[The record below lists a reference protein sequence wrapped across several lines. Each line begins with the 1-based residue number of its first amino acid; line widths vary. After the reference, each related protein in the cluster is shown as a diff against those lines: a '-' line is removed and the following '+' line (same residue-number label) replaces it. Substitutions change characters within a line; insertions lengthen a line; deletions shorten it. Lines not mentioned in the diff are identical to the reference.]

1 MSSISD
7 QLIFVKSQI
16 SQASARVGRPNNSVQ
31 LIAVSK
37 THPASTVR
45 EAFVAG
51 QKDFA
56 ENYVQEGTDKI
67 VELDDLRKKIIW
79 HFIGPVQ
86 SNKTRFIAESF
97 DWVQSVDRFKIAQR
111 LSDQR
116 PKDMEDLN
124 ICLQVNISGEAS
136 KSGVPPEDALL
147 TCLDIAELPNISL
160 RGLMAIPEPGA
171 SLQSMTKF
179 QKLFLDIQLHLKR
192 HQFKN
197 RFDTL
202 SLGMSDDLER
212 AIEAGSTMVR
222 VGTAI
227 FGPRE
232 PDVIEEDSEE

>member
-1 MSSISD
+1 MSDISD
-7 QLIFVKSQI
+7 QLFSVKNQI
-16 SQASARVGRPNNSVQ
+16 SQACTRVGRTDESVH

-37 THPASTVR
+37 THPASMVR

-51 QKDFA
+51 QKEFA

-67 VELDDLRKKIIW
+67 IELEDLRKKIIW

-111 LSDQR
+111 LSEQR
-116 PKDMEDLN
+116 PRDMEDLN
-124 ICLQVNISGEAS
+124 ICLQVNMSGES
-136 KSGVPPEDALL
+136 TKSGVTPEDALL
-147 TCLDIAELPNISL
+147 LCLDIAELPNITL
-160 RGLMAIPEPGA
+160 RGLMSIPEPGA
-171 SLQSMTKF
+171 SLQSMKKF
-179 QKLFLDIQLHLKR
+179 QKLFLDIQQHLKR

-202 SLGMSDDLER
+202 SLGMSDDLDR

-232 PDVIEEDSEE
+232 PEVIEEEPEE

>member
-1 MSSISD
+1 MSDISD
-7 QLIFVKSQI
+7 QLISVKNKI
-16 SQASARVGRPNNSVQ
+16 SQACARVGRLDKSVH

-37 THPASTVR
+37 THPASMVR
-45 EAFVAG
+45 EAFAAG
-51 QKDFA
+51 QKEFA

-67 VELDDLRKKIIW
+67 LELEDIRKKIIW
-79 HFIGPVQ
+79 HFIGPIQ
-86 SNKTRFIAESF
+86 SNKTSFIAESF

-116 PKDMEDLN
+116 PREMENLN
-124 ICLQVNISGEAS
+124 ICLQVNISGES
-136 KSGVPPEDALL
+136 TKSGVAPEDALL
-147 TCLDIAELPNISL
+147 MCLDIVELPNITL

-171 SLQSMTKF
+171 SLQSMKKF
-179 QKLFLDIQLHLKR
+179 QKLFLDIQQHLKR

-212 AIEAGSTMVR
+212 AIEAGSSMVR

-232 PDVIEEDSEE
+232 PDVIEEEPEE

>member
-16 SQASARVGRPNNSVQ
+16 SQASARVGRLNNSVQ

-67 VELDDLRKKIIW
+67 AELDDLRKKIIW

-116 PKDMEDLN
+116 PKDMDDLN

-136 KSGVPPEDALL
+136 KSGVSPEDALL

-171 SLQSMTKF
+171 SLQSMKKF

>member
-171 SLQSMTKF
+171 SLQSMKKF